1 MKLMTFTV
9 PCYNSAGYMRKCI
22 DSLLPAGEDTE
33 IIIVND
39 GSSDDTGKIA
49 DEYAAL
55 YPERIRV
62 IHQENG
68 GHGEGVNQGLRH
80 AEGLYFKVVDSDD
93 WLDRDS
99 LLTLTA
105 KMREMVEA
113 GKLVDLY
120 VCNYVYEH
128 AEDNTTFVMSY
139 RKNFPSEQICS
150 WRDVRSFGPSQYL
163 MMHSVYFRTEILRAS
178 ELVLPKHTFYVDNLF
193 MFKPLPLVRSIYYM
207 PLDLYRYFIGRADQ
221 SITLENGAKR
231 VDQQILVTKLMAD
244 CFDLKELGKTEK
256 RLQRYLLHE
265 LSMMIL
271 ICSVFTY
278 SNDTPER
285 HRAFLELWQYIR
297 RRDPGLYRRLRWRS
311 NAIFATMRHRPMRRI
326 TVFGY
331 RFFKSIFKF
340 G

>member
-113 GKLVDLY
+113 GKLIDLY

-163 MMHSVYFRTEILRAS
+163 MMHSVYFRTEVLRAS

-297 RRDPGLYRRLRWRS
+297 RRDPWLYRRLRWRS